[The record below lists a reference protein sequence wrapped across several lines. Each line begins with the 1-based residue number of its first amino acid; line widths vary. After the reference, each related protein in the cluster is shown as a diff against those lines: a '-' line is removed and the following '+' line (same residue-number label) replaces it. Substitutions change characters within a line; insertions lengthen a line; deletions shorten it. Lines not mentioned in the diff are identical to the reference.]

1 MNTILPA
8 CINTILPVCINTI
21 LPVSPN
27 CLTAVMVYLFNR
39 DNPNVDV
46 AEVYGS
52 SGSGSSDDGGTSPD
66 SSDVSGRTHRSGF
79 RAVNRGQAHRG
90 PSPSNQ
96 HSDSTNERYIRYT
109 N

>member
-1 MNTILPA
+1 
-8 CINTILPVCINTI
+8 
-21 LPVSPN
+21 
-27 CLTAVMVYLFNR
+27 MVYLLNR

-46 AEVYGS
+46 AEVYDS

-66 SSDVSGRTHRSGF
+66 SSDVSGIIRRSGF

-96 HSDSTNERYIRYT
+96 HSDSTSERYIRYI
-109 N
+109 NWRPQVQKPPSP